1 VQPVR
6 LLIPLLLASCNLPSS
21 NDLSSLPS
29 GPPRYQQTS
38 GSLGASFNPWWKSLA
53 DSRLDRDVQNAL
65 TDNLA
70 QQQLATRI
78 EQASASLRRKGA
90 ALFPQVD
97 LTGSLD
103 YDSVDPGNSGKSAS
117 FGSLLSWELDI
128 WGRIRSGIRAR
139 ELERNAAFQDWLGGR
154 LLLSAAVAETRMII
168 LEQRARL
175 VVLKSQIETNSTL
188 LELVQA
194 RVAQGISS
202 RVDLLQQERQL
213 DATRALVPPTE
224 ADLAAAQYAIDVL
237 TGKAPG

>member
-21 NDLSSLPS
+21 TDLSSLPS

-78 EQASASLRRKGA
+78 EQASASLRREGA